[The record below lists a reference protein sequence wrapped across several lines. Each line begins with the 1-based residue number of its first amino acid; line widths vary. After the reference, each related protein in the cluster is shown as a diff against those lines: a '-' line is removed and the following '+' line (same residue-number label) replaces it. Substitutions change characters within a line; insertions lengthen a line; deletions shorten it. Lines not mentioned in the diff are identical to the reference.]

1 MGSCLSSSS
10 SATPVNKTGVEEPK
24 RAEPSGSVDKR
35 VKEAEAKAGHRSLSN
50 YNKTKGG
57 SLIFNVSQ
65 ANMMGEEKIEF
76 VDEQNITSPAK
87 ADWKVGKAIKRAPD
101 MKETVA
107 VPILIPQSQGGGVI
121 KAEVGYKTLQG
132 KNPRPPHKPNQDA
145 LSIFI
150 VEGHPTLVVFAC
162 FE

>member
-1 MGSCLSSSS
+1 MDRNLKD
-10 SATPVNKTGVEEPK
+10 AQTKQN
-24 RAEPSGSVDKR
+24 
-35 VKEAEAKAGHRSLSN
+35 HHSLSN

-65 ANMMGEEKIEF
+65 QNMMGDEKVEF
-76 VDEQNITSPAK
+76 VDEQHITSPPQ

-107 VPILIPQSQGGGVI
+107 MPVVIPADQGGGIV

-150 VEGHPTLVVFAC
+150 VQGHPNLVVFAC